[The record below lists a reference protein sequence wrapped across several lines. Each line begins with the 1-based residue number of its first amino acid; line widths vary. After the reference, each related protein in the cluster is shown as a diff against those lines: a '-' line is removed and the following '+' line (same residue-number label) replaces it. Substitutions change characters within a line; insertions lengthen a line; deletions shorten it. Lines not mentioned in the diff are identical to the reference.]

1 MIKKISAVVL
11 WIFFSLLFLLPAII
25 TGACDWYNI
34 RFGVT
39 FEEILF
45 TITSPLAGADTDF
58 LFEALEYITP
68 YLKEKCLTLIFVLL
82 LTIFLYRNIIKLKFN
97 IFCLNLH
104 ISVKTIHKICC
115 FIFAINMLTPSLEY
129 AVDSL
134 SLNEFVERKMQSTT
148 IYEDYYVNPKETNI
162 THTGELKNII
172 YIYLESM
179 ESTYASVEDGGAQ
192 TINYIPKLT
201 QLANENTSFS
211 DTTLLGG
218 AHVTFGSTWT
228 MGALFSST
236 TGIPFAF
243 PIEGNSM
250 NSMDD
255 FASGATAL
263 GDILNQFRYTQK
275 FLCGS
280 DGTFAGRQAYFE
292 QHGNYEVL
300 DYYYAIEQGYIP
312 EDYYVWWGYE
322 DTKLYEIAKE
332 ELLKLSKNEQ
342 PFNFTMLTVDPHH
355 VDGYVC
361 ENCETNHGHQLAN
374 VLECGDKQIYDFIL
388 WCQEQDFYDN
398 TVIVITG
405 DHLRMDSSLVAEAD
419 TQGTRRIYNCII
431 NSDTT
436 ASLGTDNRIFT
447 TLDLFPT
454 TLSAMGF
461 HIDGNRL
468 GLGTDLFSDTPTLA
482 EELGVEYLENE
493 LGKYS
498 NFYVKEFE

>member
-1 MIKKISAVVL
+1 MIKKISAVIL

-25 TGACDWYNI
+25 DGVCDWYNI

-58 LFEALEYITP
+58 LLEAIEYITP
-68 YLKEKCLTLIFVLL
+68 HLQEKIPTLILVLL
-82 LTIFLYRNIIKLKFN
+82 LTVYLYRNIIKLKFK
-97 IFCLNLH
+97 IFGLKLS
-104 ISVKTIHKICC
+104 ISMKTIHKLSC
-115 FIFAINMLTPSLEY
+115 FICAINMLSPSITY
-129 AVDSL
+129 AVESL
-134 SLNEFVERKMQSTT
+134 SLDEFMERKLQSTT
-148 IYEDYYVNPKETNI
+148 IYEDYYVDPELVNI
-162 THTGELKNII
+162 TTNGKLKNII

-179 ESTYASVEDGGAQ
+179 ETTYASVEDGGSQ
-192 TINYIPKLT
+192 PINYIPNLTKL
-201 QLANENTSFS
+201 AKENTSFS
-211 DTTLLGG
+211 NTTLLGG

-228 MGALFSST
+228 MGALFSTT

-255 FASGATAL
+255 FASGTTSL
-263 GDILNQFRYTQK
+263 GDILNKYGYTQK

-280 DGTFAGRQAYFE
+280 DGTFAGRAAYFT
-292 QHGNYEVL
+292 QHGNYEML

-312 EDYYVWWGYE
+312 EDYFVWWGYE
-322 DTKLYEIAKE
+322 DTKLYEIAKT
-332 ELLKLSKNEQ
+332 ELLKLSEKQE

-361 ENCETNHGHQLAN
+361 NNCSNNYEHQLGN

-388 WCQEQDFYDN
+388 WCQEQDFYEN

-419 TQGTRRIYNCII
+419 TLGARRLYNCII
-431 NSDTT
+431 NSDCS
-436 ASLGTDNRIFT
+436 ADLGTQNRVFT
-447 TLDLFPT
+447 SLDLFPT

-461 HIDGNRL
+461 HIEGNRL
-468 GLGTDLFSDTPTLA
+468 GLGTDLYSKTPTLA
-482 EELGVEYLENE
+482 EELGIEYLDNE

-498 NFYVKEFE
+498 NFYVNEFE